1 MHRPKLAV
9 YFRPNRVVA
18 ADVGGASDASFGFF
32 TDVGDNDDGM
42 YVCSS
47 GFAVDGDNV
56 SELLELIPL

>member
-9 YFRPNRVVA
+9 YFRPNRVEA
-18 ADVGGASDASFGFF
+18 ADVGGASVASFEFF
-32 TDVGDNDDGM
+32 TDVGGNDDGM

-56 SELLELIPL
+56 SELFEFIAL

>member
-1 MHRPKLAV
+1 MNRPKQAV

-18 ADVGGASDASFGFF
+18 ADVGGETVASFGFF
-32 TDVGDNDDGM
+32 TDVGGNEDGM

-56 SELLELIPL
+56 SELLEFIAL

>member
-9 YFRPNRVVA
+9 YFRPNRVEA
-18 ADVGGASDASFGFF
+18 EDVGGVSVASFEFF
-32 TDVGDNDDGM
+32 TDVGGNDDGM